1 MRLNTMIARLIMATA
16 LVVLLGGTAL
26 AKEIVVMNG
35 TDFEIHA
42 IALSPSESD
51 NWGEDLLGDDVLKP
65 GEGLK
70 INISGDANN
79 WDLAAQDG
87 EGNQVTFQKLDFRSA
102 SKVTLKSDATA
113 DIE

>member
-26 AKEIVVMNG
+26 AKEIIVMNG
-35 TDFEIHA
+35 TDFAIHA
-42 IALSPSESD
+42 IALSPSESED
-51 NWGEDLLGDDVLKP
+51 WGEDLLGDDVLNP

-70 INISGDANN
+70 INLQGDNNN

-87 EGNQVTFQKLDFRSA
+87 EGNQVTFQNLDFRSA
-102 SKVTLKSDATA
+102 SKITLKSDGSA
-113 DIE
+113 DLE